1 MYLAPSFLPLASLR
15 WSPCQLST
23 MVGAWPATPPL
34 TLALDALRLW
44 DTTWEPQGQGAQEL
58 ARLRAQTSAPPS
70 PPAWLTLGGSR
81 YPGTPIDG
89 QVLGE
94 AGGELGGA
102 GPAARASIRPIR
114 LQLYKPEAETTPKQV
129 ILGGPIRAGRRPPRS
144 PIHAPHPVTTQ
155 R

>member
-15 WSPCQLST
+15 WSLCQLST

-70 PPAWLTLGGSR
+70 PPAWLTPGGSR
-81 YPGTPIDG
+81 YPGTPHRWASPWG
-89 QVLGE
+89 SW
-94 AGGELGGA
+94 GGA
-102 GPAARASIRPIR
+102 GRGRASRPC
-114 LQLYKPEAETTPKQV
+114 LDQAHQTSV
-129 ILGGPIRAGRRPPRS
+129 
-144 PIHAPHPVTTQ
+144 V
-155 R
+155 